1 MHHNLIRVQ
10 VALVLGCLLLVW
22 IKAGGQAAL
31 AALYGGLVALTNS
44 WLLAKRVAR
53 AGELAKRNPNYS
65 AFTLYIGAVQRF
77 LMVLV
82 SLGIGLGWLHLAPPP
97 LLITFGLAQI
107 AYIVAAGLEAY
118 QRR

>member
-22 IKAGGQAAL
+22 INEGGQAAL

-53 AGELAKRNPNYS
+53 VGELAKRNPNYS

-77 LMVLV
+77 LLVLV
-82 SLGIGLGWLHLAPPP
+82 SLGIGLGWLHLAPLP
-97 LLITFGLAQI
+97 LLVTFGVAQI

-118 QRR
+118 QQR